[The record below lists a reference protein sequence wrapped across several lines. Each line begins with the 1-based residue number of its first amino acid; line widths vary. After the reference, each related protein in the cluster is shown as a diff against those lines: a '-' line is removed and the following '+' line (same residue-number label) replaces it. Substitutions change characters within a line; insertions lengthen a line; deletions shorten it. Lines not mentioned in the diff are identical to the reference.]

1 MKAVNPPMRRRI
13 EIITI
18 LLVFVSIFSCSS
30 DTDEAPPAEPDVVED
45 PDTTPPVE
53 NKVRTLLNS
62 FRANDGLS
70 VDANGMV
77 YASDFNNFM
86 GVQVLRVD
94 PESAAVEVAVDN
106 VQAPTGN
113 VTDDSGNTFVVH
125 NVRQPDPNSSD
136 TEGDVIRIDADGDR
150 TTIATLPGFPSGI
163 ALDAEG
169 NLYVSNFDFP
179 GVHQIDTNGEISIY
193 AEDDRLTGGVGITF
207 DNDGNLY
214 VGNFTTGAILKI
226 ASDQAVER
234 LAIIPTVQQGVV
246 IGYLTFL
253 DDFIYATG
261 IGEHVIYR
269 VSLTGEASIF
279 AGSGTQSST
288 DGGLLGATF
297 DQPNGIAADPDK
309 NVLYV
314 NEIAGTLRVIDLN

>member
-30 DTDEAPPAEPDVVED
+30 DTDEAPPAEPDVVD
-45 PDTTPPVE
+45 NTDTTPPVE
-53 NKVRTLLNS
+53 NKVRTLISS

-94 PESAAVEVAVDN
+94 PESSAVEVAVDN

-136 TEGDVIRIDADGDR
+136 TEGDVIRVDADGNR

-226 ASDQAVER
+226 ASDQTVER

-288 DGGLLGATF
+288 DGSLLGATF

>member
-1 MKAVNPPMRRRI
+1 MKTVHLLIGHRI
-13 EIITI
+13 KIVAM
-18 LLVFVSIFSCSS
+18 LLVLVPIISCSS
-30 DTDEAPPAEPDVVED
+30 DTEEIPPTEPDVVD
-45 PDTTPPVE
+45 NPDTTPPVE
-53 NKVRTLLNS
+53 NKVRTLLSS

-70 VDANGMV
+70 VDADGMV

-94 PESAAVEVAVDN
+94 PESAAVELAVDN

-113 VTDDSGNTFVVH
+113 VTDGSGNTFVVH

-136 TEGDVIRIDADGDR
+136 TVGDVILIDSDGNR

-163 ALDAEG
+163 ALDADG

-193 AEDDRLTGGVGITF
+193 AEDDRLTGCVGITF
-207 DNDGNLY
+207 DEDGNLY
-214 VGNFTTGAILKI
+214 AGNFTTGAILKI
-226 ASDQAVER
+226 ASDQTVER
-234 LAIIPTVQQGVV
+234 LAIIPTVRQGVV

-253 DDFIYATG
+253 NDFIYATG

-269 VSLTGEASIF
+269 VSLTGEASII

-288 DGGLLGATF
+288 DGSLLGATF

-314 NEIAGTLRVIDLN
+314 NEIGGTLRVIDLD

>member
-1 MKAVNPPMRRRI
+1 MKTVNPFMRERI
-13 EIITI
+13 KMLSIILMFLPI
-18 LLVFVSIFSCSS
+18 ISCSS
-30 DTDEAPPAEPDVVED
+30 DTDEAPPVEPDVVEN

-53 NKVRTLLNS
+53 NKVRTLLSS

-70 VDANGMV
+70 VDANGII

-113 VTDDSGNTFVVH
+113 VTDGSGNTFVVH
-125 NVRQPDPNSSD
+125 NVRRPDPNSTE
-136 TEGDVIRIDADGDR
+136 TEGDVIRIDADGNR

-163 ALDAEG
+163 AIDAEG
-169 NLYVSNFDFP
+169 NLYVSNFDFA
-179 GVHQIDTNGEISIY
+179 GVHRIDTNGEITIY
-193 AEDDRLTGGVGITF
+193 ADDDRLTGGVGITF
-207 DNDGNLY
+207 DDDGNLY
-214 VGNFTTGAILKI
+214 VGNFSTGAILKI
-226 ASDQAVER
+226 ATDQTVER
-234 LAIIPTVQQGVV
+234 LAVIPTVRQGVV

-261 IGEHVIYR
+261 IGEHVIYQ
-269 VSLTGEASIF
+269 VSLTGEATII
-279 AGSGTQSST
+279 AGSGTQSSL
-288 DGGLLGATF
+288 DGSLLGASF
-297 DQPNGIAADPDK
+297 DEPNGIAADPDK

-314 NEIAGTLRVIDLN
+314 NEIGGTLRVIDLN